1 MNTGKHKKGQVQEWL
16 EWDEMV
22 PSHSRSAH
30 LLAEYIKLRRPAAR
44 KFRSRLPDR
53 AAPMPAAALMRDPA
67 PPIKTALRNSQAA
80 SWEHLQKMQ
89 RLVPLRAPFPYKP
102 RQHLPQVAI
111 TRLRL
116 FTSSAPRRRLRRGS
130 PFRK

>member
-16 EWDEMV
+16 EGEEIV

-30 LLAEYIKLRRPAAR
+30 LLAAYIKLRRPAAR
-44 KFRSRLPDR
+44 KYQSRFPGR
-53 AAPMPAAALMRDPA
+53 AAPRPAAALMRDPA
-67 PPIKTALRNSQAA
+67 PPIKTAPRHSQAA

-89 RLVPLRAPFPYKP
+89 RLAPLRAPFPYKP
-102 RQHLPQVAI
+102 KQHLPQGAV
-111 TRLRL
+111 TRLRSL
-116 FTSSAPRRRLRRGS
+116 TSSAPPRRLRRGS